1 VRRDSEHFGEAD
13 LDLLYIAKRLRDA
26 LKIEQLL
33 TAAKIDYMIETDT
46 YRGGVIFVGERV
58 GVFFYVLP
66 ERLEA
71 AQELLRRERFKPYD
85 GPR

>member
-1 VRRDSEHFGEAD
+1 MRRDSEHFGEAD